1 MLCSDARLIR
11 LSRSSHY
18 SRQSRDPC
26 TNGQVFH
33 RGYREN
39 VAKTG
44 AKVYI
49 SASYLLSV
57 AYGITRLVHS
67 VLAARF
73 GAKNV
78 TLVPSI
84 FLRYAMSNRTGNVNM
99 PNRAGSGIK
108 GKYIQAVFG
117 NRG

>member
-1 MLCSDARLIR
+1 M
-11 LSRSSHY
+11 
-18 SRQSRDPC
+18 
-26 TNGQVFH
+26 
-33 RGYREN
+33 
-39 VAKTG
+39 AKTG
-44 AKVYI
+44 AKVLTI
-49 SASYLLSV
+49 VSYLLSV
-57 AYGITRLVHS
+57 VYGVIRLVHS

-84 FLRYAMSNRTGNVNM
+84 FLMYAMSNGTGNVNM

-108 GKYIQAVFG
+108 GWYIQAVFG